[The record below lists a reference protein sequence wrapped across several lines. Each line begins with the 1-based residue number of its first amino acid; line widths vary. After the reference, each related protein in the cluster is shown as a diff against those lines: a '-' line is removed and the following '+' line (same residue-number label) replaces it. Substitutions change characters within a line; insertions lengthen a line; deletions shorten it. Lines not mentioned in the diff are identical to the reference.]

1 MKQKVAQERMIDP
14 GSAGCYSEKGLNVSR
29 RIIDVAPTTDATGLH
44 IIERRYSL

>member
-1 MKQKVAQERMIDP
+1 MKEKVAQKRMIDP
-14 GSAGCYSEKGLNVSR
+14 GSTGCYSKKGLNVSR